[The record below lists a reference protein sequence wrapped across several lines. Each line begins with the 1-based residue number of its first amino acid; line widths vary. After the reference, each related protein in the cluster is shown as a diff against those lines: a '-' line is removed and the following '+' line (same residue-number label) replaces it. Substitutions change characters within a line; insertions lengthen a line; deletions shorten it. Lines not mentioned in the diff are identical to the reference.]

1 MYISFIIID
10 SKSNS
15 FDTRYLQKFYIYA
28 FVLYTYIPNRTHD
41 VLLLAFNNS
50 LAEYIHHRMYI

>member
-15 FDTRYLQKFYIYA
+15 FHTRYLQKFYIPL
-28 FVLYTYIPNRTHD
+28 LYYIPNRTHD
-41 VLLLAFNNS
+41 DAS
-50 LAEYIHHRMYI
+50 TCI